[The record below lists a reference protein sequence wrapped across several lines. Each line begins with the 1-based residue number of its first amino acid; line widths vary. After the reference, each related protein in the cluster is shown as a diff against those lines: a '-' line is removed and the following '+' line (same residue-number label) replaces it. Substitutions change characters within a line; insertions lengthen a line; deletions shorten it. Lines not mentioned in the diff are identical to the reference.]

1 MLIWTEIL
9 PRKSWLTTSL
19 GSCIQLWLAV
29 FRHLSDY
36 QFEYLSN
43 LWNLQPIL
51 HWINVSGLLLRA
63 GFRRFN
69 YSIAIQFPISQECQW
84 YTWLEMWERTDWRP
98 ASSPQVRQGGQSTHW
113 HTERRT
119 LGRSVNTQ
127 GTLGTPECSHQLDRW
142 TLVDRQIQYP
152 LVDRQLQYP
161 SNIAPKYQIWDL
173 QICANNV

>member
-69 YSIAIQFPISQECQW
+69 YSIAIQFQISQECQW

-119 LGRSVNTQ
+119 QERSVNTQ
-127 GTLGTPECSHQLDRW
+127 GTLGTPVCSAGQMDFS
-142 TLVDRQIQYP
+142 RQTNTISSC
-152 LVDRQLQYP
+152 RQTITI
-161 SNIAPKYQIWDL
+161 SFEHCTKISDL
-173 QICANNV
+173 RFANLCK